1 MQKKNIGILFGPT
14 QPTSRQTLG
23 PKIDNGPWAFY
34 LYEIG
39 TQIASPHQRRPLF
52 FFFQKQKSSR
62 RRRSTPAND
71 DDGRRLPP
79 TPTTTPRAPTARPC
93 CARSSARTPTRGH
106 DPPRWR
112 IRARRPPPL
121 SLPRRRRGTA
131 GCSCRPARSRA
142 SAIPRSSTGRTCSRS
157 SPASGASP
165 PRSNP
170 AGTARRSSLRDSS
183 PH

>member
-1 MQKKNIGILFGPT
+1 MLCLLSTPYCFSSFSTGSFSLDVSPMQKKNIGILFGPT

-23 PKIDNGPWAFY
+23 PKLDNGPWAFY

-39 TQIASPHQRRPLF
+39 TQIASPHQRRHLF
-52 FFFQKQKSSR
+52 FLFPETKKQSPEKEHAGEAS
-62 RRRSTPAND
+62 PAPPPD

-106 DPPRWR
+106 ETPRWR

-121 SLPRRRRGTA
+121 SLPRPRPRPHRRKGTA
-131 GCSCRPARSRA
+131 G
-142 SAIPRSSTGRTCSRS
+142 
-157 SPASGASP
+157 
-165 PRSNP
+165 
-170 AGTARRSSLRDSS
+170 
-183 PH
+183 